1 VRFLT
6 ITLFI
11 AIVAPAGAQFV
22 YPSANDHDPEP
33 GLYKEDPF
41 IVEFRQKFF
50 AVFKGDFAT
59 FNQAF
64 DEVTEM
70 VRKNPNDA
78 RALVWLGNGQTVK
91 AGLLSGK
98 GKIAEGLALLETSRK
113 NLDRA
118 VALHPRDPNIY
129 MMRAATLYIQG
140 QFWKPEQLPKVVWQ
154 RLRDDCHR
162 FIDFLGDRLPRV
174 STHVRGETY
183 GELGIAEKN
192 LGNLPAAKVAFQKV
206 IDLCPGT
213 KYEAR
218 AKKEL
223 ALLAKS

>member
-1 VRFLT
+1 MRFLT
-6 ITLFI
+6 IPLFI

-22 YPSANDHDPEP
+22 YPTSVDHDPEP

-59 FNQAF
+59 FNAAF

-78 RALVWLGNGQTVK
+78 RALVWLGNGQTVR
-91 AGLLSGK
+91 AGLLAAK
-98 GKIAEGLALLETSRK
+98 GKTGEGLALLATSRQT
-113 NLDRA
+113 LDRA
-118 VALHPRDPNIY
+118 VSLRPRDPNIY

-140 QFWKPEQLPKVVWQ
+140 QFWKPEQLPRVVWQ

-162 FIDFLGDRLPRV
+162 FIHFLGDRLPRV

-206 IDLCPGT
+206 IELCPGT
-213 KYEAR
+213 MNEAR

-223 ALLAKS
+223 ALLAKI